1 MARNHGR
8 WTGPAGPYSCP
19 ERAKWQ
25 AIPHTR
31 RPPVLPSQA
40 PRHDYLDRMTPS
52 TDQGPATGDG
62 STPDEGSRRAQSPGR
77 RLGGKKV
84 AITILVLLIVGPM
97 ALITLGVVAVP
108 VISIPALI
116 ILLAAVFILAASRTK
131 QEGLPDERDRQ
142 R

>member
-1 MARNHGR
+1 
-8 WTGPAGPYSCP
+8 
-19 ERAKWQ
+19 
-25 AIPHTR
+25 
-31 RPPVLPSQA
+31 
-40 PRHDYLDRMTPS
+40 MTPP
-52 TDQGPATGDG
+52 TDQGPATDDG
-62 STPDEGSRRAQSPGR
+62 SVTHESSQSAESPRR

-131 QEGLPDERDRQ
+131 QEGLPDEQDRP

>member
-1 MARNHGR
+1 
-8 WTGPAGPYSCP
+8 
-19 ERAKWQ
+19 
-25 AIPHTR
+25 
-31 RPPVLPSQA
+31 
-40 PRHDYLDRMTPS
+40 MTPP
-52 TDQGPATGDG
+52 TDQGPATD
-62 STPDEGSRRAQSPGR
+62 DGSRRSESPIR

-84 AITILVLLIVGPM
+84 AVTILVLLIVGPI

-131 QEGLPDERDRQ
+131 QEGLPDEQDRQ